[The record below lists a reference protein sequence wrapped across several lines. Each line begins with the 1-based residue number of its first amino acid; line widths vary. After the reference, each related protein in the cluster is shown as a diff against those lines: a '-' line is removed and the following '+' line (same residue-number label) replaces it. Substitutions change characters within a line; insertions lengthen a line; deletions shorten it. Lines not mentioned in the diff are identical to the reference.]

1 MRNAFGLFGDIL
13 KEVSFSPLMGR
24 YLSYLGGMSFGHNFE
39 ELGLHLYADENF
51 AREVMQLFTIGLD
64 LLNENGTQVLDE
76 NGNAVPTYSNKDIM

>member
-1 MRNAFGLFGDIL
+1 M
-13 KEVSFSPLMGR
+13 
-24 YLSYLGGMSFGHNFE
+24 
-39 ELGLHLYADENF
+39 YADENF